1 MAATTSA
8 EYDMSKFAP
17 APSTFAPSRKDV
29 LSSLA
34 FFFGDP
40 ASPEK
45 LRDYSEHHAATCK
58 QEKDSRIET
67 KRFPPKPSVTCIPC
81 RRKLRKFSRES
92 LLPCQFFLF
101 QTTFLVKRVTNSKN
115 SESTCTIT
123 PAAPRVAFHY
133 SHHPRFCI
141 RSLCVL
147 GTRFSRVPCFLCLCE
162 SGRLL
167 RTEYPH
173 SRHAEQP
180 RAQGTRQIPS

>member
-1 MAATTSA
+1 MAATTTA

-58 QEKDSRIET
+58 QEKASRIET

-92 LLPCQFFLF
+92 VLPCQFFLF
-101 QTTFLVKRVTNSKN
+101 SDHFPGKARHEFKKTRSLPVQLHQ
-115 SESTCTIT
+115 
-123 PAAPRVAFHY
+123 PLPRVAIHY

-147 GTRFSRVPCFLCLCE
+147 GTRFSRVPCFLCLCNTHTPTTD
-162 SGRLL
+162 RI
-167 RTEYPH
+167 P
-173 SRHAEQP
+173 AF
-180 RAQGTRQIPS
+180 ATR